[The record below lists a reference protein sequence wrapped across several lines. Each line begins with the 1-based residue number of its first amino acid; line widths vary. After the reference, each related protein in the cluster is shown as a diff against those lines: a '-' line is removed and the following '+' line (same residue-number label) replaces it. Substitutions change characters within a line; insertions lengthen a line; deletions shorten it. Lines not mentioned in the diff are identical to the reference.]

1 MKQISLEK
9 AVLEICISEA
19 QHERV
24 ILTRKGKP
32 VALILGIEGMD
43 SEQLELGS
51 SDKFWELIT
60 ARRTQKTITREELE
74 EKLGLNDNYIAVR
87 RLG

>member
-32 VALILGIEGMD
+32 V
-43 SEQLELGS
+43 
-51 SDKFWELIT
+51 
-60 ARRTQKTITREELE
+60 
-74 EKLGLNDNYIAVR
+74 VP
-87 RLG
+87 

>member
-9 AVLEICISEA
+9 AELEICISEA

-43 SEQLELGS
+43 SEQSELGG

-74 EKLGLNDNYIAVR
+74 EKLRLNDNYIAVR

>member
-19 QHERV
+19 QHEKV

-43 SEQLELGS
+43 SEQSELGS
-51 SDKFWELIT
+51 NGKFWELIT

-74 EKLGLNDNYIAVR
+74 QKLRLNDNCIAAS
-87 RLG
+87 